1 MDGRFLRLML
11 LVTGAAVT
19 SAGVQPRSYAHLETR
34 AQDLTQTLVTGD
46 GREMFR
52 LFVPAFQQEI
62 PFARFD
68 STLSAWYNGRTVVS
82 ARSKVV
88 DIRGLGGYVS
98 TWVHFT
104 GEERVSYL
112 FQRWVHAKAGWEL
125 VWLTNIL
132 DQSLLYGRADTAE
145 LESIIEASLRFLV
158 EGGGLA
164 LVRKGLLPPDS
175 IFVVHTRTRDNTTIS
190 GRPAVWLD
198 QSRPDRE
205 AVKAPYYFR
214 IQLAQV
220 LGGIAL
226 CTVDLKP
233 TRPRNPS
240 LLGRVRSIELY
251 LVPDP
256 DTGKWLVNSVGKIF

>member
-1 MDGRFLRLML
+1 MDGRFLRLL
-11 LVTGAAVT
+11 LLAVGAAVSLT
-19 SAGVQPRSYAHLETR
+19 NAQPPSYAKLETR
-34 AQDLTQTLVTGD
+34 AQDLTQGIVTGD
-46 GREMFR
+46 SREMFR

-62 PFARFD
+62 PFARFE

-82 ARSKVV
+82 ARSKAV

-98 TWVHFT
+98 TWVNFA
-104 GEERVSYL
+104 GEERVCYL
-112 FQRWVHAKAGWEL
+112 FQRWVHARAGWQL

-132 DQSLLYGRADTAE
+132 DQSFLYGRADTAE
-145 LESIIEASLRFLV
+145 LEAIIEASLLFLV
-158 EGGGLA
+158 ESDGLA
-164 LVRKGLLPPDS
+164 LVRDGLLPPDS
-175 IFVVHTRTRDNTTIS
+175 IFVVHTRTRDNSTIS

-198 QSRPDRE
+198 QSRPDRD

-220 LGGIAL
+220 LGDIAL

-233 TRPRNPS
+233 TRPRDPGF
-240 LLGRVRSIELY
+240 LGRARSIELY
-251 LVPDP
+251 LVLDP